1 MPPPSQP
8 ESAHVE
14 LEAPAAA
21 PVPRRKR
28 TADGLVEVLT
38 DAGVDLVFGL
48 PGGPISPIFDA
59 LMDRG
64 DVRVVTTRHESGAM
78 FAACGYAHTTGR
90 LGVVAVTSGP
100 GVLNA
105 LTGLASAHCDGLPV
119 LLLVGELPR
128 KIQGKGGLQDGS
140 SHGLNI
146 IGMTRHVSKLAVEAT
161 DPAHAPMLLRRA
173 ITTAMSGKRG
183 PVVVT
188 LPMDVATA
196 LAEPPRIT
204 SDVGLEFTLTP
215 GAIDEIANLLAGAA
229 RPLILAGSGCRGGN
243 APERLR
249 AVAEHFR
256 CPVATTPK
264 AKGVF
269 PESHPLALGVFGLGG
284 HPSTRAY
291 VEGGV
296 DVLIALGTSL
306 GDVATDGWSPL
317 LNPLRALVHVDI
329 DGQQIGRS
337 YSPTHALVAPA
348 AQFLRRLLERRPT
361 PVTRERPFTRVI
373 KHILPPSPHDSL
385 APQDALAEIQQILP
399 ADTIYTVDSGE
410 HFLFATHFLQIDQ
423 PDSYVVMTGLGSM
436 GQSLGGAIGAKLAR
450 PDRTVAAICGDGCF
464 AMNGFEVATA
474 VSERLPMVVFVF
486 NDQRLG
492 MVEHGHKAVYGR
504 AAHYPIQM
512 DVGALA
518 RGLGAGFLRVSRPG
532 DLLRAADL
540 LRDPRG
546 PIIVD
551 VRIDPDVKMPKKDRM
566 AAMGPGDNT
575 RALKLVN

>member
-1 MPPPSQP
+1 MPPPSQ
-8 ESAHVE
+8 HDVTIVDH
-14 LEAPAAA
+14 EAVAT
-21 PVPRRKR
+21 PVPRRRR
-28 TADGLVEVLT
+28 TADGLVDVLT
-38 DAGVDLVFGL
+38 EAGVDLVFGL
-48 PGGPISPIFDA
+48 PGGPISPLFDA
-59 LMDRG
+59 LLERG
-64 DVRVVTTRHESGAM
+64 DVRVVSSRHESGAM

-90 LGVVAVTSGP
+90 LAVVAVTSGP

-105 LTGLASAHCDGLPV
+105 ITGLASAHCDGLPV

-128 KIQGKGGLQDGS
+128 KIQGRGGLQDGS
-140 SHGLNI
+140 SHGLNV
-146 IGMTRHVSKLAVEAT
+146 IGMTRHISKLAVEVT
-161 DPAHAPMLLRRA
+161 DPAHAPMMLRRA

-183 PVVVT
+183 PVVLT

-196 LAEPPRIT
+196 ISEPARIT
-204 SDVGLEFTLTP
+204 SDVALEFNLAS
-215 GAIDEIANLLAGAA
+215 GDIDEIATLLSGAA
-229 RPLILAGSGCRGGN
+229 RPLILAGSGVRGNN

-296 DVLIALGTSL
+296 DVLIVLGSSL

-317 LNPLRALVHVDI
+317 LNPLRALIQVDI
-329 DGQQIGRS
+329 DAQQIGKS
-337 YSPTHALVAPA
+337 YAPTHAVVAPA
-348 AQFLRRLLERRPT
+348 AHFLRRLLERRPIALA
-361 PVTRERPFTRVI
+361 RERPFTRVI
-373 KHILPPSPHDSL
+373 RHALASSEPDRL
-385 APQDALAEIQQILP
+385 APQDAIAEIQSILP

-410 HFLFATHFLQIDQ
+410 HFLFATHFLAIDH
-423 PDSYVVMTGLGSM
+423 PDAYVVMTGLGSM
-436 GQSLGGAIGAKLAR
+436 GQSIGGAIGAKLAR
-450 PDRTVAAICGDGCF
+450 PARSVAAICGDGCF

-474 VSERLPMVVFVF
+474 VSERIPLVVFVF

-492 MVEHGHKAVYGR
+492 MVENGHRAVYGR
-504 AAHYPIQM
+504 AASYPITM

-518 RGLGAGFLRVSRPG
+518 RGLGAAFVRASRPG
-532 DLLRAADL
+532 DLVRAADF
-540 LRDPRG
+540 LRNPRG
-546 PIIVD
+546 PVIVD
-551 VRIDPDVKMPKKDRM
+551 VLIDPDVRMPRKDRM
-566 AAMGPGDNT
+566 AAMGPTEPG

>member
-1 MPPPSQP
+1 MPPPSPQD
-8 ESAHVE
+8 ATIAE
-14 LEAPAAA
+14 LDAGVA
-21 PVPRRKR
+21 PVPRRRR
-28 TADGLVEVLT
+28 TADGLVDVLT
-38 DAGVDLVFGL
+38 DAGVDTVFGL
-48 PGGPISPIFDA
+48 PGGPISPLFDA
-59 LMDRG
+59 LLDRR

-128 KIQGKGGLQDGS
+128 KIHGKGGLQDGS

-146 IGMTRHVSKLAVEAT
+146 VGMTRHVSKLAVEAT

-173 ITTAMSGKRG
+173 IATALSGKRG

-204 SDVGLEFTLTP
+204 ADVGLEFSLTA
-215 GAIDEIANLLAGAA
+215 GAVDEIATLLGGAA
-229 RPLILAGSGCRGGN
+229 RPLILAGSGVRGGT

-264 AKGVF
+264 GKGVF

-317 LNPLRALVHVDI
+317 LNPLRALIHVDI
-329 DGQQIGRS
+329 DGQQIGKS
-337 YSPTHALVAPA
+337 YAPTHALVAPA
-348 AQFLRRLLERRPT
+348 AQFLRRLLDHKPMAL
-361 PVTRERPFTRVI
+361 TRERPFTRVI
-373 KHILPPSPHDSL
+373 RHALASSEPDRL
-385 APQDALAEIQQILP
+385 APQDAIAEIQSILP

-410 HFLFATHFLQIDQ
+410 HFLFATHFLAIDH
-423 PDSYVVMTGLGSM
+423 PDAYVVMTGLGSM
-436 GQSLGGAIGAKLAR
+436 GQSIGGAIGAKLAR
-450 PDRTVAAICGDGCF
+450 PERTVAAICGDGCF

-474 VSERLPMVVFVF
+474 VTERLPLVVFVF

-492 MVEHGHKAVYGR
+492 MVEHGHRAVYGR

-518 RGLGAGFLRVSRPG
+518 RGLGAGFVRASVPG
-532 DLLRAADL
+532 DLVRAADL
-540 LRDPRG
+540 LRHPRG
-546 PIIVD
+546 PVVVD
-551 VRIDPDVKMPKKDRM
+551 VLIDPDVRMPRKDRM
-566 AAMGPGDNT
+566 AAMGPADAG